1 MGAPQSD
8 HVIKFE
14 PIKEQYGDLEKKNNE
29 LSFKS
34 IEEILE
40 YINSPTGV
48 VEQVKIGLENTLKNG
63 YNLKKDITF

>member
-40 YINSPTGV
+40 YINSPVGV